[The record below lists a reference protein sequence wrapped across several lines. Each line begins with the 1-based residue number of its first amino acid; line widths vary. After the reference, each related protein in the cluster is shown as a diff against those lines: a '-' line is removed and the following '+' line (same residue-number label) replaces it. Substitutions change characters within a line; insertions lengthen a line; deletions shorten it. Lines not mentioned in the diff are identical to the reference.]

1 MRLGIPRALMYFRF
15 FPTWLTFFREL
26 DVDVWVSPKTTK
38 GLLEQGLSRALDDVC
53 LPIKLGFGHVIELCG
68 QCDAI
73 FLPRLI
79 CVERDAYL
87 CPKFTGFTDMI
98 RASIPELPDLIDPI
112 VNEKS
117 WRHKN
122 DQALIRAG
130 RMLGKGK
137 RRALKALEKAQE
149 NQIAFE
155 RDMRSTG
162 DPIATI
168 DAWEA
173 HLLGRKKEIASF
185 PQKLDSTHTIAVL
198 GHSYTIYDEY
208 ISMGLLKKLSQSGVR
223 TVRPD
228 SIDRPSLEKFLS
240 TLDQKPFW
248 TSGKEA
254 VGSSLYYLSKKKADG
269 FIYVVS
275 FECGPDSMSRE
286 VVDYQ
291 AGLYE
296 IPMLSLVL
304 DEHTAEAGVVTRLQA
319 FLDMLRR

>member
-1 MRLGIPRALMYFRF
+1 MKLGIPRALMYFRF
-15 FPTWLTFFREL
+15 FPTWLSFFREL
-26 DVDVWVSPKTTK
+26 DVDLLVSPKTTK
-38 GLLEQGLSRALDDVC
+38 GLLEKGLSRALDDVC

-68 QCDAI
+68 NCDAI

-79 CVERDAYL
+79 CVEKDAYL
-87 CPKFTGFTDMI
+87 CPKFTGFTDMV
-98 RASIPELPDLIDPI
+98 RASVPELPALIDPI

-117 WRHKN
+117 WRHKS
-122 DQALIRAG
+122 DQALLRAG
-130 RMLGKGK
+130 RMLGKAK
-137 RRALKALEKAQE
+137 RRSRRALEEAKQ
-149 NQIAFE
+149 NQRAFE
-155 RDMRSTG
+155 KDMLETA
-162 DPIATI
+162 DPIVTI
-168 DAWEA
+168 DAWEKF
-173 HLLGRKKEIASF
+173 LLGRETQVPPAPAQ
-185 PQKLDSTHTIAVL
+185 PQSPHTIAVL

-223 TVRPD
+223 TVRAD
-228 SIDRPSLEKFLS
+228 SIDRPSLEKFLAS
-240 TLDQKPFW
+240 LHQKPFW

-254 VGSSLYYLSKKKADG
+254 VGSSLYYLSEGKIDG

-291 AGLYE
+291 AGLYK

-304 DEHTAEAGVVTRLQA
+304 DEHTAEAGVITRIQA